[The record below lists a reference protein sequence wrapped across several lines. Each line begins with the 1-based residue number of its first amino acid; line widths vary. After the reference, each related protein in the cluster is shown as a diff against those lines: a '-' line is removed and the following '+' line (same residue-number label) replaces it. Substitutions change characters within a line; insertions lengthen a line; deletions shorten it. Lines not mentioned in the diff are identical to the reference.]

1 MSIFEEVTEYPPD
14 QIYGLIQ
21 DFADEKNPNKVDLSI
36 GVYKDETLQPTCLDV
51 VKQVEKRILEEE
63 TAKAYFPIAGYSVF
77 NKLTTDLFFGEG
89 THQKLMFTAQAPGGS
104 GALRVIGEFLF
115 SLGFRNIALPV
126 PTWSNHRLLFQNAG
140 LHLHPYSYYN
150 NTSGELEIEEMAE
163 QLSLLPEKT
172 AVLFHGCCHNPT
184 GLDPTKEEWKRLS
197 QVCKTHNVFPVFDVA
212 YLGLGDGIESDRFC
226 VQQFLQDGHE
236 LLLACSYSKNFG
248 LYGERTGA
256 VIAVAEREDR
266 ALALTSCVKR
276 VIRGMYSSPPRHGA
290 LIVAKILED
299 PVLYKQ
305 WEGEMERMRNRMSR
319 VRSSF
324 SKKLSER
331 LETDFTYLDQRR
343 GMFIKIGLK
352 EEEVMQLRNEYAIYM
367 PSSGRINICGI
378 NDRNIEYV
386 LDAIAKVKG
395 NS

>member
-36 GVYKDETLQPTCLDV
+36 GVYKDETLQPACFDV
-51 VKQVEKRILEEE
+51 VKQVERVLLEEE
-63 TAKAYFPIAGYSVF
+63 KAKAYFPIEGYNLF
-77 NKLTTDLFFGEG
+77 NKLTTDLFFGKG
-89 THQKLMFTAQAPGGS
+89 PHQKSMFTAQAPGGS
-104 GALRVIGEFLF
+104 GALRVIGEFLY

-150 NTSGELEIEEMAE
+150 NSTGRLEIEETVE
-163 QLSLLPEKT
+163 QLSMLPDKT

-184 GLDPTKEEWKRLS
+184 GLDPTQEEWKILS
-197 QVCKTHNVFPVFDVA
+197 QACKEHAVFPVFDVA
-212 YLGLGDGIESDRFC
+212 YLGLGDGIEEDRFS

-236 LLLACSYSKNFG
+236 MLVACSYSKNFG

-266 ALALTSCVKR
+266 AEALKSSVKR

-290 LIVAKILED
+290 LIVAKILEEAKLSED
-299 PVLYKQ
+299 WK
-305 WEGEMERMRNRMSR
+305 EEMARMRQRMSL
-319 VRSSF
+319 VRSTF
-324 SKKLSER
+324 SKQLSER
-331 LETDFTYLDQRR
+331 LGVDFTYLDQRR
-343 GMFIKIGLK
+343 GMFIKIGL
-352 EEEVMQLRNEYAIYM
+352 EEDMVMKLRKEYAIYM

-378 NDRNIEYV
+378 NDSNIEYV
-386 LDAIAKVKG
+386 LDAISKVKG
-395 NS
+395 D